1 MTQTTN
7 FLTGLKKLP
16 ELKPL
21 RQTFMEIAGYPHF
34 ENVCSNIL
42 QFYLQPS
49 NEHGF
54 DSLLLNALATL
65 IDREIL
71 TDEQIIT
78 VRREEPTAEG
88 KRIDLVI
95 ESDNFV
101 LGIENKIFA
110 GTYNPFNLYAQHLES
125 LSNGR
130 KVYKVLLSLRP
141 IKLSCELCGFIP
153 IDYNSFFKEVR
164 VNINKYSATADRQ
177 HQIFLLDFIQTIQN
191 LQQGST
197 MDRQRLEYF
206 QIHREEIDNFLTEVD
221 ELTKDMERKVKL
233 LAEINNTDISTY
245 SNIKQGFWNSWQE
258 LTHVVWYE
266 FIIDESLKIHLD
278 ICLTST
284 GWKIRFY
291 ILSKNSQYQ
300 AQQWFKNRE
309 IDIDSFGSGRLAN
322 YIGKDNLL
330 AYETNLE
337 DVKVWTLNMLERL
350 ITSIELETPE
360 N

>member
-110 GTYNPFNLYAQHLES
+110 GTYNPFHLYAQHLES

-141 IKLSCELCGFIP
+141 IKPSCELCGFIP

-206 QIHREEIDNFLTEVD
+206 QTHREEIGNFLTEVD
-221 ELTKDMERKVKL
+221 ELTKDMQRKVKQ
-233 LAEINNTDISTY
+233 LAEINTSELSNYDITE
-245 SNIKQGFWNSWQE
+245 QRFWRSWQKLIE
-258 LTHVVWYE
+258 IVWYKLSP
-266 FIIDESLKIHLD
+266 DESLELYLN
-278 ICLTST
+278 ICLTAK
-284 GWKIRFY
+284 GWKIIFNTRANKCIAKEWFQKRGIEISPFY
-291 ILSKNSQYQ
+291 SNLS
-300 AQQWFKNRE
+300 A
-309 IDIDSFGSGRLAN
+309 D

-330 AYETNLE
+330 PYETNLE
-337 DVKVWTLNMLERL
+337 DVKIWTFNMLNRL
-350 ITSIELETPE
+350 TTSIELESP
-360 N
+360 